1 MKSSSAAALL
11 KEITSMKTCPL
22 CVFIGAPD
30 RIRRERALRFI
41 ISRFAGKDFRPLSYS
56 FTEQGR
62 QNISGLLNE
71 ISEPSLFEPTRYVV
85 IRGIET
91 AKVVDLE
98 PLTNFMNKKIEGVH
112 IILVGEGFPQ
122 SQNFKKA
129 VEKLGTVLTFERL
142 KGAELRR
149 WTERELKQARV
160 EGVTDEMLELA
171 ISLAAE
177 EPESIA
183 ALIEKLS
190 LYLDGDAPTTETM
203 RKLIPGR
210 SSASDFELADALLS
224 KRRAPTEVLI
234 HQLLS
239 QGSSPFMLLGLLT
252 KTFVTLYRIRAMLD
266 KGLQQDDIRTSLGI
280 SPWLF
285 NKYFPIARTQTL
297 SALSSHCE
305 ALLRADFRL
314 KDKSIG
320 HGATLSTL
328 ASQISQRA

>member
-1 MKSSSAAALL
+1 M
-11 KEITSMKTCPL
+11 
-22 CVFIGAPD
+22 CVFIGSPD
-30 RIRRERALRFI
+30 RIRRERALRFVL
-41 ISRFAGKDFRPLSYS
+41 SHFAGNSVQPLSYS

-62 QNISGLLNE
+62 QNITGLLNE

-98 PLTNFMNKKIEGVH
+98 PLTTFMNKKIEGIH
-112 IILVGEGFPQ
+112 IILVGKGFPQ

-129 VEKLGTVLTFERL
+129 VEKLGTVLTFEPL

-149 WTERELKQARV
+149 WTERELKQA
-160 EGVTDEMLELA
+160 GIAGATDEMVELA
-171 ISLAAE
+171 LSLAAE
-177 EPESIA
+177 EPEAIA

-190 LYLDGDAPTTETM
+190 LYLDGDAPTTDVM

-210 SSASDFELADALLS
+210 SSASDFELADALMS
-224 KRRAPTEVLI
+224 KKRAPTEVLM
-234 HQLLS
+234 HQLIS

-252 KTFVTLYRIRAMLD
+252 KTFVTLYRIRAMLE
-266 KGLQQDDIRTSLGI
+266 KGLQQQDIRTALGI

-285 NKYFPIARTQTL
+285 NRYFPIARTQSL

-314 KDKSIG
+314 KDRSIG
-320 HGATLSTL
+320 HGATFSTL
-328 ASQISQRA
+328 ASQISHRA